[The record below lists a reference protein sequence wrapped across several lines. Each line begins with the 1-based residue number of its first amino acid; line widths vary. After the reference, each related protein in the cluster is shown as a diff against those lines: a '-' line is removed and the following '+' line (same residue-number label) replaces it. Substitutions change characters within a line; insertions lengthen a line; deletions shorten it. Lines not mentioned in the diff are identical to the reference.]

1 MNWHVLLLLL
11 GSASTMKLRRA
22 REDDEA
28 AALNAYKNYMMDKT
42 ETKDASSSNYNSMK
56 LAEEMMNEENTLASE
71 KAKEENKS
79 ESKAPSTFE

>member
-1 MNWHVLLLLL
+1 MKWHVLILLL
-11 GSASTMKLRRA
+11 GSASAMKLRRA

-42 ETKDASSSNYNSMK
+42 ETKESSADNSIK

-71 KAKEENKS
+71 KEKVKETAEV
-79 ESKAPSTFE
+79 KAPSTFE